1 MPNVQTEL
9 VRLANTYLKDD
20 PELWTSIKN
29 NGDAAVV
36 GVGH

>member
-1 MPNVQTEL
+1 MPNVKTEL

-20 PELWTSIKN
+20 PDLWTHIKTTGN
-29 NGDAAVV
+29 AAIV